1 MTAPA
6 ISVTGPDDDAL
17 SAIELYD
24 GITAYVTVWSAP
36 SSSPQTPESR
46 PVEAYV
52 QFSPG
57 AAFPVPEQHLD
68 SSKTV
73 LLLEGVL
80 QDEHGSYE
88 PGTRMQCAVGT
99 EHTPRSD
106 TGALAYVIY
115 PEREPA
121 PTSTGL
127 RSVP

>member
-1 MTAPA
+1 MPAPT
-6 ISVTGPDDDAL
+6 ISVTGPDDASL
-17 SAIELYD
+17 SLVELYD
-24 GITAYVTVWSAP
+24 GITAYVTVWSAA
-36 SSSPQTPESR
+36 PERR
-46 PVEAYV
+46 PVEAYL

-57 AAFPVPEQHLD
+57 AAFLLPEKHTD

-80 QDEHGSYE
+80 QDEHGSYG
-88 PGTRMQCAVGT
+88 PGTRMQCAIGT

-121 PTSTGL
+121 PADTEEP
-127 RSVP
+127 VAFPC